1 MQVFYALIAML
12 LLALLS
18 LTLQRGTHSA
28 ERRQIVN
35 EMTTQL
41 VGVGIDVVEH
51 IGRQPFDSQ
60 TDSNKVATV
69 PPVTNA
75 NQLTPKGS
83 FGGCTDYNSCEDVDD
98 FDGLAITRIVDGLQ
112 FDVQIEVNYV
122 DELTPDNQPGYN
134 TFAKEVRLTISSPY
148 LYITKST
155 PVSVQIARVIAY
167 DRTTKV

>member
-41 VGVGIDVVEH
+41 VGVGIDVIEH

-75 NQLTPKGS
+75 AQLTPKGS
-83 FGGCTDYNSCEDVDD
+83 FGGCTDYNACEDVDD
-98 FDGLAITRIVDGLQ
+98 FDGLTITRDVGGLD
-112 FDVQIEVNYV
+112 FDVVIEINYV
-122 DELTPDNQPGYN
+122 DENNPDVQPGFN
-134 TFAKEVRLTISSPY
+134 TFAKEIRLSISSPH
-148 LYITKST
+148 LYITKSIPLT
-155 PVSVQIARVIAY
+155 VQIARVRAY
-167 DRTTKV
+167 DRATKV